1 MTRNI
6 GILVVL
12 LVLATQSAALAWGKD
27 GHQWI
32 VGAAAGLLPDTQAAT
47 MREYY
52 LRYIYRRVM
61 APDQRKSQDETEAPK
76 HFLDVEDYA
85 AAGLSAA
92 AMPWDMAR
100 ALKAVGTRRFGEY
113 GQGPWAVQETYEQ
126 LVAALR
132 ARDWA
137 TARRMFADISHYVG
151 DLAQPLHTTRNYDG
165 QMTGQR
171 GVHGRFEMDLLQRC
185 LSEVPKPAGAVPVP
199 GDPLAAAFAL
209 VRASN
214 SRVDAVMAADRT
226 ATWDP
231 ALYDN
236 TYYRTFQAEIMPVMV
251 ASLHDGARVLAAY
264 YLAALVEAERGGVVT
279 DSTALAG
286 AEADPEVNFVARDA
300 EMDRG
305 WRRRERR
312 EHAAEPR
319 PLTEAQ
325 QSRRF
330 WLIVAGVLTGGGGL
344 AVFLL
349 FGRRLFPPPPPEQEE
364 IFSESAPPGE
374 SAPPSLFGSYDESSR
389 G

>member
-6 GILVVL
+6 GILIVL
-12 LVLATQSAALAWGKD
+12 LVLGMQSAALAWGRD

-32 VGAAAGLLPDTQAAT
+32 VGAAVGLMPDTYAAT

-52 LRYIYRRVM
+52 LRYVYRRVM
-61 APDQRKSQDETEAPK
+61 APDQRKSRDETEAPK
-76 HFLDVEDYA
+76 HFLDVEDYM
-85 AAGLSAA
+85 AAGFSAA
-92 AMPWDMAR
+92 AMPWDMAA
-100 ALKAVGTRRFGEY
+100 ALKAVGPRRFREY
-113 GQGPWAVQETYEQ
+113 GQGPWAVRDTYEQ
-126 LVAALR
+126 LVTALR

-165 QMTGQR
+165 QVTGNR
-171 GVHGRFEMDLLQRC
+171 GVHARFETDLLQRC
-185 LSEVPKPAGAVPVP
+185 LSEVPKATDEVPVP

-214 SRVDAVMAADRT
+214 SRVDAVMAADRK

-251 ASLHDGARVLAAY
+251 ASLHDGARALAAY
-264 YLAALVEAERGGVVT
+264 YLAALVAAEQGGVVT

-286 AEADPEVNFVARDA
+286 AEAEPEVNFVARDA

-305 WRRRERR
+305 WRRRDRNER
-312 EHAAEPR
+312 EAEPR

-325 QSRRF
+325 QNRRF
-330 WLIVAGVLTGGGGL
+330 WLILAGVLMGGGGL
-344 AVFLL
+344 AVYLRFGHRLL
-349 FGRRLFPPPPPEQEE
+349 PPPPPVQEE
-364 IFSESAPPGE
+364 LFSESAPPGE
-374 SAPPSLFGSYDESSR
+374 SAPGDHARLL
-389 G
+389 